1 MKRGVLVGEATAG
14 TTGQPLV
21 FSLPGGGNATVC
33 TAHCTYADG
42 SEFVGIG
49 VQPDLEVRAMM
60 SDIRSGRDP
69 VLDAALKHLK
79 RAVSDARRCLKHAG
93 DPCGSPV

>member
-14 TTGQPLV
+14 STGQPLV

-42 SEFVGIG
+42 SEFVGVG
-49 VQPDLEVRAMM
+49 VQPDIEARATIKDVRG
-60 SDIRSGRDP
+60 GRDP
-69 VLDAALKHLK
+69 VLDAAVKHLK
-79 RAVSDARRCLKHAG
+79 NTVSEARH
-93 DPCGSPV
+93 PH